1 MTQKNKNYLK
11 KRKFYGIYSKSDNFL
26 YGVFPFSKE
35 GFKSAQKYIQT
46 KLKTKNNLYY
56 IKKK

>member
-1 MTQKNKNYLK
+1 MPQNKSK
-11 KRKFYGIYSKSDNFL
+11 KHKFYGIYSKNDNFL
-26 YGVFPFSKE
+26 YGVFPFSTE
-35 GFKSAQKYIQT
+35 GLKNAQKYIQS